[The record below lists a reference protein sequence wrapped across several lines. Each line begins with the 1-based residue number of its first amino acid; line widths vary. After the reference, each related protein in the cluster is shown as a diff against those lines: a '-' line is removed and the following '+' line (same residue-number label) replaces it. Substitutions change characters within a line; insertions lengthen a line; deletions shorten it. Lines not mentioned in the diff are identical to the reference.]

1 MTWRSYA
8 TSIEVPSGI
17 LLKVGNMILKFI
29 WKKKEPKISKI
40 LLKKKNE
47 IEKLILADENI

>member
-1 MTWRSYA
+1 LTWRSYA

-29 WKKKEPKISKI
+29 WKKKEPRISKI